1 MACPSDVSS
10 LWRSSCFASS
20 SSSSP
25 MIWIFS
31 IFHFLRIMSCH
42 FFFSSFMPLVHFRV
56 EKMVEAAFSIRANKI
71 QYCWVWFEWTVW
83 LAGNW
88 QPVPAVSRS
97 SDLHCHLPTL
107 VLRTIIQIFIFDKL
121 NCATTLLLQMA
132 HTKIVMCWWFKIM
145 LQRHLM
151 GNELYKPGGPVF
163 LMIGVNNTASKTW
176 CQGALLGRNT
186 LESGSPLLPWGTQI
200 LWTNPA
206 KCLHLWDF
214 FFFWYSPALKKMF

>member
-176 CQGALLGRNT
+176 MSRSFAGTKHPGKWEPSASLGNTDFMDKPCQVLTFMR
-186 LESGSPLLPWGTQI
+186 
-200 LWTNPA
+200 
-206 KCLHLWDF
+206 F